1 MDMLG
6 ERKILWASLAVFAAM
21 AFAGCVTGSPTP
33 SAANGLFPDVRP
45 GPEWTP
51 AEAPGWSNRTGF
63 SLMLPPG
70 WKLNELQGI
79 DSYVGEVTG
88 DGVNLMFD
96 YGSHSWGL
104 NPEDE
109 PEHEYIVHFEKIG
122 DRDAKLLLP
131 ADTSSSESATYEPVT
146 GVYFSDLHDG
156 NELNLT
162 GRGLTL
168 EQQLVAVAIFRSIRF
183 PE

>member
-1 MDMLG
+1 MLS
-6 ERKILWASLAVFAAM
+6 ERKVLLAFFVAMAAM
-21 AFAGCVTGSPTP
+21 VLAGCVTGSPTP
-33 SAANGLFPDVRP
+33 STPSGLFPDARP
-45 GPEWTP
+45 SSEWTP
-51 AEAPGWSNRTGF
+51 AKAPGWSNRTGF

-88 DGVNLMFD
+88 DGINLMFD

-109 PEHEYIVHFEKIG
+109 PEHEYIVHFDEIG
-122 DRDAKLLLP
+122 GREAKLLLP
-131 ADTSSSESATYEPVT
+131 ADTSSNKSATYEPVT
-146 GVYFSDLHDG
+146 GVYFGDLYDG

-168 EQQLVAVAIFRSIRF
+168 EQQRVAVAIFRSIRF

>member
-1 MDMLG
+1 MDKLS
-6 ERKILWASLAVFAAM
+6 ERKVMLASLAALAVM
-21 AFAGCVTGSPTP
+21 VLAGCVSVSPTP
-33 SAANGLFPDVRP
+33 STSNGLFPDARP
-45 GPEWTP
+45 GSEWTP

-96 YGSHSWGL
+96 YGSYSWGL

-109 PEHEYIVHFEKIG
+109 PEHEYIVHFERIG
-122 DRDAKLLLP
+122 GREAKLLLP
-131 ADTSSSESATYEPVT
+131 ADTSSGESATYEPVT
-146 GVYFSDLHDG
+146 GVYFGDLYDG